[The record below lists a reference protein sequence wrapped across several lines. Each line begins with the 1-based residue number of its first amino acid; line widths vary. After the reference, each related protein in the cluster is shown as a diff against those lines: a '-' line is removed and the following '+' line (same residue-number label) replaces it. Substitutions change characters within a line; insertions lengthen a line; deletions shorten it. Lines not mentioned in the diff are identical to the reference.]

1 MDCVNQKLASKYHL
15 ELMSEVKAHA
25 KPLTKSQKEKLES
38 YIGTTKTFYAVGADM
53 EKQIIK
59 RWIKKHSDL
68 AVPEYMELLGSLYQ
82 GESCNEISL
91 AGGLLKSLP
100 KLRKTLEPEYLDGWL
115 NRVQGWG
122 EVDSMCQ
129 SKFSATE
136 VLTKWEKWKSL
147 LTKLASDDNVH
158 KRRAC
163 LVLLTKPVR
172 DSGDMRLADLAFAT
186 IDKLKQNREILVTKA
201 ISWLLRDLIKNHRQR
216 VEKYLEEN
224 EDTLPRIAV
233 RETRIKLLTGRKTP
247 TRKKM
252 MN

>member
-1 MDCVNQKLASKYHL
+1 MNQKLASRYHL

-25 KPLTKSQKEKLES
+25 KPLTRSRKEKLER
-38 YIGTTKTFYAVGADM
+38 YIGTNKTFYAIGAET

-59 RWIKKHSDL
+59 KWIKKHPDL

-100 KLRKTLEPEYLDGWL
+100 KLRRTIEPKYLDGWL

-158 KRRAC
+158 KRRAS

-172 DSGDMRLADLAFAT
+172 DSEDTRLADLAFAN
-186 IDKLKQNREILVTKA
+186 INRLKLDREILVTKA

-233 RETRIKLLTGRKTP
+233 RETRIKLLTGRKAP
-247 TRKKM
+247 VRKKM
-252 MN
+252 MS

>member
-1 MDCVNQKLASKYHL
+1 MGYMNQKLAFRYRL
-15 ELMSEVKAHA
+15 ELMSEVKTRS
-25 KPLTKSQKEKLES
+25 KPLTQSRKEKLES
-38 YIGTTKTFYAVGADM
+38 YIGTTKTFYAIGAET

-68 AVPEYMELLGSLYQ
+68 AVPEYMELLDSLYQ

-100 KLRKTLEPEYLDGWL
+100 KLRKTIEPKYLDGWL

-136 VLTKWEKWKSL
+136 VLTKWEKWKIL
-147 LTKLASDDNVH
+147 LTKLTFDDNVH
-158 KRRAC
+158 KRRAS

-247 TRKKM
+247 TRKKTM
-252 MN
+252 S